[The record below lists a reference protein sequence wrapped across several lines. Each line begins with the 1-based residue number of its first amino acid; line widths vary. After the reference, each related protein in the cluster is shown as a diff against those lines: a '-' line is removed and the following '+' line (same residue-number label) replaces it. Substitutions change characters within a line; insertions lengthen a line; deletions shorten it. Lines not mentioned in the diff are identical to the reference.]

1 MVQQS
6 FFRSKSYGTSTHE
19 RTFESESA
27 ETERVFIEAV
37 QKLHVLGLT
46 LRAMTRNYPST
57 ADWKALR
64 QSLPTILGQTNY
76 GRGPLHPVEETWAV
90 AIADPP
96 QEVLPLSNTRLSY
109 QVLFLAPYHQN
120 ESKNLFDKLDDA
132 AANARKYAGAASGD
146 SARAVMVRLP
156 ETISFAACREWAQT
170 YVADNPNGPIDFVM
184 LYQPRVTDSPDGTS
198 SIDHAFAQ
206 CPATSYSTWLRPGRQ
221 MNITVLVGVISG
233 GSNRTLGTLVGGPN
247 APDIGRMYLYQHGEF
262 FTVSDWKPGSPVEGR
277 MHLSTLAPRQI
288 SGQNSTG

>member
-1 MVQQS
+1 MLWWGAMFELLGLNMLRASSVRPTPTNYPGYDAVVTVADGATILFS
-6 FFRSKSYGTSTHE
+6 LKSYGTSTHE

-46 LRAMTRNYPST
+46 LRAMTRNYPSA

-96 QEVLPLSNTRLSY
+96 QEVLPLSNTRLSS

-132 AANARKYAGAASGD
+132 AAN
-146 SARAVMVRLP
+146 P
-156 ETISFAACREWAQT
+156 
-170 YVADNPNGPIDFVM
+170 
-184 LYQPRVTDSPDGTS
+184 
-198 SIDHAFAQ
+198 
-206 CPATSYSTWLRPGRQ
+206 PA
-221 MNITVLVGVISG
+221 N
-233 GSNRTLGTLVGGPN
+233 
-247 APDIGRMYLYQHGEF
+247 
-262 FTVSDWKPGSPVEGR
+262 
-277 MHLSTLAPRQI
+277 TLALPPAIAPVPSWCGCLRRSHSQRVANGLKTMWPTIRTAPLI
-288 SGQNSTG
+288 S